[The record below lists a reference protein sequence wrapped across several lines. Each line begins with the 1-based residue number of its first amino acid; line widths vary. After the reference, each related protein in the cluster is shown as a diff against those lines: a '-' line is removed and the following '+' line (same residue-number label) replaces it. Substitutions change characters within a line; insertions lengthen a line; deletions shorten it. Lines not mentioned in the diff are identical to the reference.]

1 MDLWG
6 PGTLVTVSS
15 VSLSSPTLYP
25 LVSCEGALTDGNLV
39 AMGCLAR
46 DFLPSSITFSWS
58 FKNNS
63 EISSRTVRTF
73 PVVKRGDKYM
83 ATSQVLVPSKDVL
96 QGTEEYLVCKVQHD
110 NSNRDLRVSFPVDS
124 ELPPNVSVFIPP
136 RDSFSGSGTRKS
148 RLICQATGFSPKQI
162 SVSWLRDGQKVE
174 SGVLTKPV
182 EAETKGAGPATFSI
196 SSMLT
201 ITESDWL
208 SQSLY
213 TCRVDHRGIFF
224 DKNVSMSSECSTT
237 PSPGIQVFPI
247 APSFADTF
255 LSKSARLICLV
266 TDLTTYGSLN
276 ISWASHNGKALD
288 THMNIT
294 ESHPNATFSAMG
306 EASVCA
312 EDWESGEQF
321 TCTVTHADLPFP
333 LKHTISKSREVAK
346 HPPAVYVL
354 PPAREQLVLRES
366 ATVTCLVKGFSPA
379 DVFVQWQQ
387 RGQPLSSDKYV
398 TSAPAPEPQA
408 PGLYFTHSTL
418 TVTEED
424 WNSGETF
431 TCVVGHEALPH
442 MVTERTVDK
451 STEGE
456 VGAEEEGFENLWTTA
471 STFIVLFLLSLFY
484 STTVTLFKV
493 K

>member
-1 MDLWG
+1 QEQLEESG
-6 PGTLVTVSS
+6 GGLVKPGDTLTLTCKASGFSLSSYDMSWVRQAPGNGLEWIGAIGSSGSAYYASWAKSRSTITRNTNLNTVTLKMTSLTAADTATYFCARDTVRGVGARGLS

-110 NSNRDLRVSFPVDS
+110 NSNRDLRVSFPGEPRGLPRDGEGPVWLGGSGGDLGRAGLTSRPHTAVDS

-224 DKNVSMSSECSTT
+224 DKNVSMSSECSTSEC
-237 PSPGIQVFPI
+237 PVPRPGQ
-247 APSFADTF
+247 
-255 LSKSARLICLV
+255 
-266 TDLTTYGSLN
+266 
-276 ISWASHNGKALD
+276 AS
-288 THMNIT
+288 
-294 ESHPNATFSAMG
+294 SR
-306 EASVCA
+306 VCR
-312 EDWESGEQF
+312 
-321 TCTVTHADLPFP
+321 P
-333 LKHTISKSREVAK
+333 
-346 HPPAVYVL
+346 
-354 PPAREQLVLRES
+354 
-366 ATVTCLVKGFSPA
+366 
-379 DVFVQWQQ
+379 
-387 RGQPLSSDKYV
+387 
-398 TSAPAPEPQA
+398 
-408 PGLYFTHSTL
+408 
-418 TVTEED
+418 
-424 WNSGETF
+424 
-431 TCVVGHEALPH
+431 
-442 MVTERTVDK
+442 
-451 STEGE
+451 
-456 VGAEEEGFENLWTTA
+456 
-471 STFIVLFLLSLFY
+471 
-484 STTVTLFKV
+484 
-493 K
+493 

>member
-1 MDLWG
+1 
-6 PGTLVTVSS
+6 

-224 DKNVSMSSECSTT
+224 DKNVSMSSECSTSECPVPRPGQASSRVSTGGSGVGKQLART
-237 PSPGIQVFPI
+237 PSPSPGVG
-247 APSFADTF
+247 
-255 LSKSARLICLV
+255 SAACCPRPPPLPAGLPRPG
-266 TDLTTYGSLN
+266 LTTFSLP
-276 ISWASHNGKALD
+276 
-288 THMNIT
+288 T
-294 ESHPNATFSAMG
+294 
-306 EASVCA
+306 
-312 EDWESGEQF
+312 
-321 TCTVTHADLPFP
+321 
-333 LKHTISKSREVAK
+333 EVAK

-493 K
+493 AGLRQGWGAGQSHSGGCPFQGCPHVHSQHMNSISRHLCCLQVK